1 MILKIPA
8 PAVAV
13 AIAFLLAALPGNA
26 AEAPANYPDAMRWYE
41 RAAGEGVADA
51 QFLLGRMLETGRFRP
66 RDTAA
71 AAGWYEKAA
80 SQGHALAQF
89 RLGTMYEAGFG
100 VAADPATAARWYR
113 KAAAQGM
120 AEARFNLGQLLL
132 ESKERAAH
140 IEAAVWLSR
149 AADGGIEGAAAKRD
163 EVLGELPAPDRAE
176 VERRLRA
183 KPN

>member
-8 PAVAV
+8 PALAV
-13 AIAFLLAALPGNA
+13 AIVFLLGASPAAA
-26 AEAPANYPDAMRWYE
+26 AEVPANYPDAMRWYE

-66 RDTAA
+66 RDPAGAA
-71 AAGWYEKAA
+71 AWYEKAA
-80 SQGHALAQF
+80 TRGHALAQF

-100 VAADPATAARWYR
+100 VAADPATAEGWYR

-120 AEARFNLGQLLL
+120 AEAQFNLGQLLL
-132 ESKERAAH
+132 DQKDRAAH

-149 AADGGIEGAAAKRD
+149 AADAGIEGAAAKRD
-163 EVLGELPAPDRAE
+163 EVLGKIPAPDRAE
-176 VERRLRA
+176 VERRLGAR
-183 KPN
+183 